1 MSNSKEAKID
11 LIVDQLDC
19 TEELAQTTLC
29 EVAVELKITKREGN
43 EMVVAALR
51 KLVTC

>member
-1 MSNSKEAKID
+1 MAIVTHQID

-29 EVAVELKITKREGN
+29 QVAVEMKVTKREGN

-51 KLVTC
+51 KLLIS